1 MSSWA
6 GPTVDKGEMSKRKH
20 TFPKPGD
27 IVRLRSGRG
36 PYNAV
41 DVHRREW
48 YDVTPGKL
56 GLVLTVGPG
65 LYSGEAASGTLL
77 MEGQVISVSL
87 DAFSRVRGHRDE

>member
-1 MSSWA
+1 
-6 GPTVDKGEMSKRKH
+6 MSKRKH

-27 IVRLRSGRG
+27 IVRLRGGRRR
-36 PYNAV
+36 YNAV
-41 DVHRREW
+41 DVHSRGW
-48 YDVTPGKL
+48 YDVMPGKL

-87 DAFSRVRGHRDE
+87 GAFERVRGKRDG